1 MISFRWYW
9 NDFEV
14 KHFSMVTNAISLW
27 ADLEVGLQGVDVVVD
42 GDSAVGGLGAL
53 AVEEGF

>member
-1 MISFRWYW
+1 
-9 NDFEV
+9 
-14 KHFSMVTNAISLW
+14 MVTNAISLW

-42 GDSAVGGLGAL
+42 GDSAVGWLGAL

>member
-1 MISFRWYW
+1 MISFRLYW

-27 ADLEVGLQGVDVVVD
+27 ADLEEGLQGVDVVVD
-42 GDSAVGGLGAL
+42 GDSAVGWLGAL
-53 AVEEGF
+53 AVE